1 MDGPGWP
8 AHRAEA
14 ARLGP
19 LAQLVEHRTFNPWVV
34 GSSPTGP
41 TLLAKSGK
49 SPGSLPEAAG
59 GFLVGGNRHNGGMT
73 KSSTGRLPRLEDVA
87 ELAGVS
93 HQTVSRVV
101 NGHPN
106 VSKATREKVEAA
118 IAQLGYRRNTAA
130 RSLVTRRSQTI
141 GVLGSELSQYGPAN
155 TLLGVEHAARDA
167 GYFVSIAALRS
178 VGRDAI
184 FDALRHFLDQA
195 VDGIAV
201 LVPHTETLRIL
212 EEFNPGV
219 PVVAV
224 GSAGNAAVSGAMVD
238 QKRGAEIAVGHLIEL
253 GHSRIGHVAGP
264 ADWVDGALRT
274 EGWRA
279 ALQHAGLQDDLLLEG
294 DWSAG
299 SGYAIGRQLAAA
311 RTATA
316 VFVGND
322 QMALGV
328 LRAFNEAGV
337 RVPDDVSV
345 VGFDDQPESGY
356 FTPPLTTVRQ
366 DFEELGRRCMD
377 TMLKEIEAG
386 AAVSSTI
393 VIPELVRRESAAAL
407 RD

>member
-1 MDGPGWP
+1 VGRGFEP
-8 AHRAEA
+8 HRAHSFSEE
-14 ARLGP
+14 REIP
-19 LAQLVEHRTFNPWVV
+19 RQPQ
-34 GSSPTGP
+34 
-41 TLLAKSGK
+41 
-49 SPGSLPEAAG
+49 AAG
-59 GFLVGGNRHNGGMT
+59 GFLVGGNRHNGDMT
-73 KSSTGRLPRLEDVA
+73 KSSSGRLPRLEDVA
-87 ELAGVS
+87 ERAGVS

-118 IAQLGYRRNTAA
+118 IAELGYRRNTAA

-155 TLLGVEHAARDA
+155 TLLGVEQASRDA

-184 FDALRHFLDQA
+184 FAALRHFLDQA

-224 GSAGNAAVSGAMVD
+224 GSAGNDAVSGAMVD
-238 QKRGAEIAVGHLIEL
+238 QERGAVLAVEHLIEL
-253 GHSRIGHVAGP
+253 GHTRIGHVAGP
-264 ADWVDGALRT
+264 ADWTDAALRT
-274 EGWRA
+274 RGWRT
-279 ALQHAGLQDDLLLEG
+279 ALQQAGLQDDLLLEG

-299 SGYAIGRQLAAA
+299 SGYAIGRQLAAQ

-345 VGFDDQPESGY
+345 VGFDDQPEAGY

-386 AAVSSTI
+386 AAVSSTV
-393 VIPELVRRESAAAL
+393 VIPELVRRESAAPP
-407 RD
+407 RQ